1 MKHIV
6 TVTTSNPAHEHISL
20 RRRQSTTNYMVEARN
35 EDEALLRASAHFRRL
50 GHYIHETKI
59 FKKKDEQLNEFTGA
73 AAAAARATA
82 AALRSPA
89 TRGVLQSGKTSLGKL
104 FKDEVKNAGIGY
116 GTSAIANAILPS
128 THDKETSLGSVI
140 SGRIGGSAAGGA
152 ISAITRKLAT
162 KVPQK
167 MSTNIADLLKSV
179 GNAVGQTTG
188 KIVISPTTRPDLKPS
203 PQPQPKPAPFP
214 VPQPGPAPVLLPPAK
229 PVPAPFPVPQP
240 KPAPFPVPQP
250 VPVPKQSPPVTS
262 PPVTRPSPKASPKS
276 DPRQLPATSGKGG
289 GKPPVGTPRGGTPRG
304 GTPGRPFVLP
314 RLRLSDRPDQDIG
327 TLGQY
332 RGMFPLYQFAD
343 FNSLRESQV
352 KPMNAIGRVMTNRKE
367 KNKENAEAEK
377 NKINMEPTLKSGK
390 N

>member
-20 RRRQSTTNYMVEARN
+20 RRRQSTTNYMVEAR
-35 EDEALLRASAHFRRL
+35 DEQEAVLRASAHFRRL

-73 AAAAARATA
+73 ARLAT

-89 TRGVLQSGKTSLGKL
+89 IQGVLQSGKTSLGKL

-128 THDKETSLGSVI
+128 THDKETSLGSVV
-140 SGRIGGSAAGGA
+140 SGRIGGGA
-152 ISAITRKLAT
+152 ISSLARKLAT

-167 MSTNIADLLKSV
+167 MSTNIADLLKPLGS
-179 GNAVGQTTG
+179 AVGQTAG

-203 PQPQPKPAPFP
+203 PLPQPKPAPVP
-214 VPQPGPAPVLLPPAK
+214 APQPGPAPVL
-229 PVPAPFPVPQP
+229 PQP
-240 KPAPFPVPQP
+240 KPAPSQQPVPVPQPQPKPAPVPSQQP
-250 VPVPKQSPPVTS
+250 VPVPKQSPPVTQ
-262 PPVTRPSPKASPKS
+262 PPPIASPKSDPRS

-289 GKPPVGTPRGGTPRG
+289 GKPPVGKPPVGKPPVGKPRPR
-304 GTPGRPFVLP
+304 PSPFVFP
-314 RLRLSDRPDQDIG
+314 RLRLGDRPDQDIG

-352 KPMNAIGRVMTNRKE
+352 KPMNAIGRVMTKRKE
-367 KNKENAEAEK
+367 KNKEDAEAEK

>member
-1 MKHIV
+1 
-6 TVTTSNPAHEHISL
+6 
-20 RRRQSTTNYMVEARN
+20 MVEARN

-59 FKKKDEQLNEFTGA
+59 FKKKDEQLNEFA
-73 AAAAARATA
+73 AAALPAAVTAYRATA

-89 TRGVLQSGKTSLGKL
+89 IRGVLQSGKTSLGKL

-140 SGRIGGSAAGGA
+140 SGTIGGRAAGGA
-152 ISAITRKLAT
+152 ISALTKLAT

-167 MSTNIADLLKSV
+167 MSTNIVDLLKSL

-203 PQPQPKPAPFP
+203 PQPQPK
-214 VPQPGPAPVLLPPAK
+214 
-229 PVPAPFPVPQP
+229 PAPFPVPQP

-289 GKPPVGTPRGGTPRG
+289 GKPPVATRPHGGTPRGGTPRL
-304 GTPGRPFVLP
+304 RPFALP

-367 KNKENAEAEK
+367 KSKENAEAEK

>member
-59 FKKKDEQLNEFTGA
+59 FKKKDEQLNEGA
-73 AAAAARATA
+73 AAAVRARAAARATV

-89 TRGVLQSGKTSLGKL
+89 IRGVLQSGKTSLGKL

-116 GTSAIANAILPS
+116 GTSAIADAILPS

-167 MSTNIADLLKSV
+167 MSTNIADLLKPL

-214 VPQPGPAPVLLPPAK
+214 VPQPK
-229 PVPAPFPVPQP
+229 PAPFPVPQP

-262 PPVTRPSPKASPKS
+262 PPVTSPPVTRPSPKASPKS
-276 DPRQLPATSGKGG
+276 DPRQLPDTSGKGG

-304 GTPGRPFVLP
+304 RTPGRPFVLP

-367 KNKENAEAEK
+367 KSKENAEAEK